1 MLLDFLQFIA
11 RVWTYVTSSIITIM
25 VQDTMVSCF
34 DDCGYLLVDLL
45 ASTLTHSQYTL
56 YIAARVILLKHNIN
70 HAVHMLCSKFS
81 SLPIS
86 LRTTAKVLTTTYLD
100 SVLKAETSL
109 CQESIVQAM
118 VFPVV
123 MYICESWTIKKAE
136 HWRIDAFKLWCCR
149 RLLRVPWTARRSNQ
163 SILKEIRPDY
173 SLEGLMLKLKFQYFG
188 HLTWRASSLEK
199 TLILGKIEGRRRSG
213 WQRMKWLIG
222 IIDSMDVSLS
232 KLQEIVKGREAWH
245 AADHGVTKSQT
256 WLSSWT
262 TWQKW
267 Y

>member
-1 MLLDFLQFIA
+1 
-11 RVWTYVTSSIITIM
+11 
-25 VQDTMVSCF
+25 
-34 DDCGYLLVDLL
+34 
-45 ASTLTHSQYTL
+45 
-56 YIAARVILLKHNIN
+56 
-70 HAVHMLCSKFS
+70 
-81 SLPIS
+81 
-86 LRTTAKVLTTTYLD
+86 
-100 SVLKAETSL
+100 
-109 CQESIVQAM
+109 M

-188 HLTWRASSLEK
+188 HLTWRANSLEK

-232 KLQEIVKGREAWH
+232 KLQEIVKCREAWH
-245 AADHGVTKSQT
+245 AADHGVTKNRTQ
-256 WLSSWT
+256 LSSCT
-262 TWQKW
+262 TTTILSPEPFLLSISQSIKYWDNGIVVFKPLSLGLLFLHRK
-267 Y
+267 